1 MLVLVFKFI
10 VNIYRNKDWRVLCT
24 YITRASVIVFVG
36 ICVDS
41 VLRTQKGTHSD
52 VEVTVTRVLKYTPDD
67 KGGGGQQSATIAQ

>member
-24 YITRASVIVFVG
+24 YITCASVIVSVG

-41 VLRTQKGTHSD
+41 VLRIQKGTHSN
-52 VEVTVTRVLKYTPDD
+52 VEVAVTRVLKYTPDD
-67 KGGGGQQSATIAQ
+67 KGGGGRQSATIAQ